1 MVAGKACYKVCYG
14 DKDTHRSCRGLI
26 RTSSLY
32 LVWLA
37 LSTPLSTTDWAKHR
51 RPAESPHADSEVH
64 GVASPSCIRMSGRD
78 WPRTSGKGMIASA
91 VTT

>member
-1 MVAGKACYKVCYG
+1 MSESVLGKQRHAQYLQG
-14 DKDTHRSCRGLI
+14 PGRP
-26 RTSSLY
+26 SSLY

-37 LSTPLSTTDWAKHR
+37 LSMPLSTTDWAKHR
-51 RPAESPHADSEVH
+51 CPAESPHADREVH
-64 GVASPSCIRMSGRD
+64 GVASPSCVRMSGRD